1 MPVTMREVAAE
12 AGVSI
17 KTVSN
22 VINDYPHVRPE
33 MRARVEAAVAK
44 LGYRVNVTARN
55 LRQGRTGLIG
65 LAVSEISL
73 PYFAELAD
81 AVIRAGLRSGVDVL
95 IEQTDAVRDREIE
108 ALTGARRQM
117 TDGLILS
124 PLGLGP
130 DEQDLL
136 RVDFPLVI
144 LGERIFGAPVDHVTM
159 SNVAASRAATEHLIS
174 LGRRRIAVLGA
185 HPWEQMDTA
194 VLRLQGYRAA
204 LDAAGLPFDPEL
216 VRPMRLWHRETGA
229 QLVEEMVEDGVD
241 FDAVFALND
250 ALGIGALRALY
261 LRGLRVPEDVAI
273 IGFDDVQDA
282 AYTTPSLSTVAPG
295 TTQIA
300 ETAVAMLV
308 ERIAGVGPAEPRYLE
323 ADYRVIAREST
334 VGPALA
340 G

>member
-22 VINDYPHVRPE
+22 VVNDYPHVRPE
-33 MRARVEAAVAK
+33 MRARVEQAILK

-81 AVIRAGLRSGVDVL
+81 AVIRAGQEHGVDVL
-95 IEQTDAVRDREIE
+95 IEQTAAVRDREIE

-117 TDGLILS
+117 TDGLIFS
-124 PLGLGP
+124 PLGLGS

-136 RVDFPLVI
+136 EVDYPLVL
-144 LGERIFGAPVDHVTM
+144 LGERIFDAPVDHVTM

-194 VLRLQGYRAA
+194 VLRVRGYREA
-204 LDAAGLPFDPEL
+204 LDAAGIPFDPAL
-216 VRPMRLWHRETGA
+216 IRSVKLWHRETGA
-229 QLVEEMVEDGVD
+229 RLIDEMVSDGVG

-250 ALGIGALRALY
+250 ALSIGALRALY
-261 LRGLRVPEDVAI
+261 LHGMRVPEDVAI

-282 AYTTPSLSTVAPG
+282 AYTTPSLSTVSPG
-295 TTQIA
+295 TAEIA
-300 ETAVAMLV
+300 ETAVTMLM
-308 ERIAGVGPAEPRYLE
+308 ERIAGNGPTQPRYVE
-323 ADYRVIAREST
+323 AAFQVIPREST
-334 VGPALA
+334 LGRLGPA
-340 G
+340 